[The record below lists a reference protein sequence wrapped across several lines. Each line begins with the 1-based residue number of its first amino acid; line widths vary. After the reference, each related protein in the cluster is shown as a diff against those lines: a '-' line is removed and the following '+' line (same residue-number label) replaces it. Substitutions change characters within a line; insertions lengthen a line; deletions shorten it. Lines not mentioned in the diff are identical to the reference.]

1 MFARFMPREGQF
13 FDLFNAHAD
22 QIVIGAQALVGLMDA
37 IGTDTVAVS
46 RQVAA
51 IDEAETRAD
60 KITHDVV
67 SLLHTTFITPLDRD
81 EIHQLISHM
90 DDVLDTIQDVSET
103 ISLYNIGTVTPEIKH
118 LAEISMSC
126 AERVRSAVGLLSNM
140 DNAQAILKT
149 CREIDQL
156 ESDADRVMRAAM
168 SRLFRDE
175 PDVRQV
181 LKLKGVYEQLEAI
194 SDCCED
200 VANVLEGVVLENS

>member
-1 MFARFMPREGQF
+1 MFSRFMPREGQF
-13 FDLFNAHAD
+13 FELFNAHAD
-22 QIVIGAQALVGLMDA
+22 QIVLGAQAMVGLMDA
-37 IGTDTVAVS
+37 VGSDAAAVGKH
-46 RQVAA
+46 VNL

-67 SLLHTTFITPLDRD
+67 SLLHKTFITPLDRD
-81 EIHQLISHM
+81 EIHRLISHM

-103 ISLYNIGTVTPEIKH
+103 ISLYNIGVVTPEIKH
-118 LAEISMSC
+118 LAEISLSC

-156 ESDADRVMRAAM
+156 ESDADRVLRSAM
-168 SRLFRDE
+168 SRLFREE

-181 LKLKGVYEQLEAI
+181 LKLKGVYELLESI
-194 SDCCED
+194 SDSCED

>member
-1 MFARFMPREGQF
+1 MPREGQF
-13 FDLFNAHAD
+13 FEHFNAHAD
-22 QIVIGAQALVGLMDA
+22 QIVIGAQALVRLMDA
-37 IGTDTVAVS
+37 VGSDAAAVGKY
-46 RQVAA
+46 VTA

-67 SLLHTTFITPLDRD
+67 ALLHQTFITPLDRD

-103 ISLYNIGTVTPEIKH
+103 ISLYNIGVVTPEIKH

-126 AERVRSAVGLLSNM
+126 AERVRAAVGLLSNM

-149 CREIDQL
+149 CEEIDQL
-156 ESDADRVMRAAM
+156 ESDADRVLRAAM
-168 SRLFRDE
+168 SRLFREE

-181 LKLKGVYEQLEAI
+181 LKLKGVYELLESI